1 MQKCISVKKMYIPFK
16 LKLFLIFLYFF
27 VSGHAPWGQHEVYR
41 QMHMLVMCSKKDDGA
56 FDFTKKVK
64 TIFDEYLPEAKA
76 RVARAR
82 DSERLVNLLITN
94 QIPLAII
101 SNNLLIELTNE
112 NTIDFKNLLEHAKTL
127 YTFES
132 MVLIVNH
139 DFPKDYMEQIIEA
152 LNEASRNNHNIVKFV
167 KKNNLSID
175 YEALVFKKIKF

>member
-1 MQKCISVKKMYIPFK
+1 
-16 LKLFLIFLYFF
+16 
-27 VSGHAPWGQHEVYR
+27 
-41 QMHMLVMCSKKDDGA
+41 MCSKKDDGA
-56 FDFTKKVK
+56 FDFTKNIKS
-64 TIFDEYLPEAKA
+64 ILDEYLPEAKA

-112 NTIDFKNLLEHAKTL
+112 NTKDFKNLLEHAKTL
-127 YTFES
+127 YTFEN

-139 DFPKDYMEQIIEA
+139 DFPKDHMEQIIEA

>member
-1 MQKCISVKKMYIPFK
+1 MSCQNKFK
-16 LKLFLIFLYFF
+16 LFIIGISFF
-27 VSGHAPWGQHEVYR
+27 ISGHAPWGQHEVYR
-41 QMHMLVMCSKKDDGA
+41 QMLLLVMCSKKDVGA
-56 FDFTKKVK
+56 FDFTKNVKV
-64 TIFDEYLPEAKA
+64 ILDEYLPEAKA

-101 SNNLLIELTNE
+101 SNNLLIKLTNE
-112 NTIDFKNLLEHAKTL
+112 NSKDYKNLLKHAKTL
-127 YTFES
+127 YSFEN

-152 LNEASRNNHNIVKFV
+152 LDEASRNKHNIVKFV

-175 YEALVFKKIKF
+175 YDSLVFKKIKF

>member
-1 MQKCISVKKMYIPFK
+1 MYINFK
-16 LKLFLIFLYFF
+16 LKLFLIFIYFF

-41 QMHMLVMCSKKDDGA
+41 QIHMLVMCSKKDDGA
-56 FDFTKKVK
+56 FDFTKNVK
-64 TIFDEYLPEAKA
+64 IIFDEYLPKAKA

-101 SNNLLIELTNE
+101 SNNLLKLKNE
-112 NTIDFKNLLEHAKTL
+112 NTKDFKNLLEHAKTL
-127 YTFES
+127 YSFEN

-152 LNEASRNNHNIVKFV
+152 LNEASRNDHNIVKFV

-175 YEALVFKKIKF
+175 YEAIVFKKIKF

>member
-1 MQKCISVKKMYIPFK
+1 MYIRFN
-16 LKLFLIFLYFF
+16 LKLFLIFSYFLLC
-27 VSGHAPWGQHEVYR
+27 GHAPWGQHEVYR

-56 FDFTKKVK
+56 FDFTKNIKS
-64 TIFDEYLPEAKA
+64 ILDEYLPEAKA

-112 NTIDFKNLLEHAKTL
+112 NTKDFKNLLEHAKTL
-127 YTFES
+127 YTFEN

-139 DFPKDYMEQIIEA
+139 DFPKDHMEQIIEA

-175 YEALVFKKIKF
+175 YDSLVFKKIKF

>member
-1 MQKCISVKKMYIPFK
+1 MYIRLKF
-16 LKLFLIFLYFF
+16 KLFLIVIYFL
-27 VSGHAPWGQHEVYR
+27 VCGHAPWGQHEVYR
-41 QMHMLVMCSKKDDGA
+41 QIHMLVMCSKKDDGA
-56 FDFTKKVK
+56 FDFTKNIKV
-64 TIFDEYLPEAKA
+64 IFDEYLPEAKA

-82 DSERLVNLLITN
+82 DTERLVDLLITN

-101 SNNLLIELTNE
+101 SNNLLIKLTNE

-175 YEALVFKKIKF
+175 YEALVFKKIKI

>member
-1 MQKCISVKKMYIPFK
+1 MYIPSK
-16 LKLFLIFLYFF
+16 LKLFLIFSYFF

-64 TIFDEYLPEAKA
+64 IIFDEYLPEAKA